1 MTVPNL
7 LSMFRIVLVPVF
19 IFTVLSGTQNAYLF
33 GMAVFLLAGFTDVL
47 DGHLARK
54 YNCTSVLGKFLDPL
68 ADKMMVASALVCAV
82 IEKLIPL
89 WLALA
94 YIAKELTQAVFGFM
108 FYNKVKDMMPSNVLG
123 KAATVMFYLTIFSA
137 FIFRRMP
144 EYVLSALVIICGALL
159 VATFVT
165 YFRLGLKAAN
175 RYAEEKNNED

>member
-19 IFTVLSGTQNAYLF
+19 IFTVLSGTENAYLF
-33 GMAVFLLAGFTDVL
+33 GMAVFLLAGITDVL
-47 DGHLARK
+47 DGYLARK
-54 YNCTSVLGKFLDPL
+54 YNCTSVLGKFLDPM

-82 IEKLIPL
+82 IEKLVPL

-94 YIAKELTQAVFGFM
+94 YIAKELIQAIGGFV

-123 KAATVMFYLTIFSA
+123 KAATTTFYLTIFSA

-144 EYVLSALVIICGALL
+144 HGVLTALEIVCGLLL

-165 YFRLGLKAAN
+165 YLRLGLKAS
-175 RYAEEKNNED
+175 RKCAEEKNNEN